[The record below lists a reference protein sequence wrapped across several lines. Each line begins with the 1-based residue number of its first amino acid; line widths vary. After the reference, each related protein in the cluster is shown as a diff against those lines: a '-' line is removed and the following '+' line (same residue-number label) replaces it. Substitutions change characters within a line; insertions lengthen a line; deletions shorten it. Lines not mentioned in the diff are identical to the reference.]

1 MRMLLKSKDIA
12 YVSVM
17 TAMAVLLLI
26 VSCYIESSTLFFLAA
41 ASFLTGVVE
50 QKLGIIPAI
59 FQLICTAALGL
70 LLTPQKLYCVTYM
83 CFGIYVLLSEYIEI
97 QRKKNDK
104 ALIIKF
110 AWIVKGFVFEI
121 MLVLTLIIYDY
132 FIGISTMISEG
143 VLTFT
148 GAGILL
154 WIILIVIAQLLWI
167 AFDRAYIFFMKK
179 YGRLLR
185 TKES

>member
-50 QKLGIIPAI
+50 QKLGIIPAV
-59 FQLICTAALGL
+59 FQLICTAALGV
-70 LLTPQKLYCVTYM
+70 LLTPQKLYCGTYM
-83 CFGIYVLLSEYIEI
+83 CLGIYVALSEYIEI

-104 ALIIKF
+104 AP
-110 AWIVKGFVFEI
+110 IVKLAWFVKGLVFEI
-121 MLVLTLIIYDY
+121 MLVLTLIVYDY
-132 FIGISTMISEG
+132 FIGLSTMITKE
-143 VLTFT
+143 VLSFT
-148 GAGILL
+148 GSGIML
-154 WIILIVIAQLLWI
+154 WIILIVIAQILWLV
-167 AFDRAYIFFMKK
+167 FDRAFIYFMKK
-179 YGRLLR
+179 YWRLLR

>member
-1 MRMLLKSKDIA
+1 MLLKSKDIA
-12 YVSVM
+12 YVSVV

-50 QKLGIIPAI
+50 QKLGIIPAV

-104 ALIIKF
+104 
-110 AWIVKGFVFEI
+110 
-121 MLVLTLIIYDY
+121 
-132 FIGISTMISEG
+132 GI
-143 VLTFT
+143 
-148 GAGILL
+148 
-154 WIILIVIAQLLWI
+154 
-167 AFDRAYIFFMKK
+167 
-179 YGRLLR
+179 
-185 TKES
+185 